1 MDIGYRL
8 QCCHLRSKSKIY
20 MQYACNMFAI
30 QCNIF
35 QMYLQ
40 YIQHLQL
47 PGEAD
52 LDEIEKMQEE
62 AMAGVSVFVNI
73 IVVLGVIIFVVIII
87 SSSSLAVSSSSFF
100 VVVAFIILIM
110 AKVREQLMTE
120 ITGLEEQI
128 GEMKTDIRQRPSSL
142 SLSSPSSGGR
152 RR

>member
-1 MDIGYRL
+1 
-8 QCCHLRSKSKIY
+8 
-20 MQYACNMFAI
+20 
-30 QCNIF
+30 
-35 QMYLQ
+35 MYLQ
-40 YIQHLQL
+40 YVQHLQL

-73 IVVLGVIIFVVIII
+73 IVVLVVIIFVVIII

-100 VVVAFIILIM
+100 VVVAFIIFIILIM